1 MKPLM
6 EGKIRSCFSMT
17 EVELPEVHKIS
28 VAKRILKKYEGK
40 KIR

>member
-1 MKPLM
+1 MKPLVD
-6 EGKIRSCFSMT
+6 GKIRSCFSMT
-17 EVELPEVHKIS
+17 KVKLPEVHKIS